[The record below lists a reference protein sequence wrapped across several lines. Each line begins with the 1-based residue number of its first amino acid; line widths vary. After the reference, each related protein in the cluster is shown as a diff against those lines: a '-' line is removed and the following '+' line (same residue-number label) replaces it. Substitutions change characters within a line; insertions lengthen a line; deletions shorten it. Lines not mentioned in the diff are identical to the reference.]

1 VASAECE
8 VKNAARVLE
17 IIGNPAFAYLM
28 LITIGKAR
36 KTFGVKGEIK
46 IEPMTDHPE
55 RFNDLR
61 RVYLTSP
68 HGEEKACV
76 VTSVRYMNGE
86 PVLLLEGYDTPE
98 KARVL
103 NGWLVQIPREE
114 AVPLPEGQ
122 YYWFEL
128 IGMEVESDAGE
139 KLGTIIDIFETGSND
154 VYVMKA
160 GKKEIYLPA
169 TREVI
174 RQIDRTAKRMVIH
187 VVEGLLD

>member
-1 VASAECE
+1 
-8 VKNAARVLE
+8 
-17 IIGNPAFAYLM
+17 M
-28 LITIGKAR
+28 LITIGKTR

-55 RFNDLR
+55 RFKDLR

-68 HGEEKACV
+68 RGEEKACT

-86 PVLLLEGYDTPE
+86 PVLLLKGYDTPE
-98 KARVL
+98 KSREL
-103 NGWLVQIPREE
+103 NGWLVQVPREE

-128 IGMEVESDAGE
+128 IGMEVESEAGE

-154 VYVMKA
+154 VYVLKA

-174 RQIDRTAKRMVIH
+174 RQIDRATKKMIIH
-187 VVEGLLD
+187 VTEGLLD

>member
-1 VASAECE
+1 
-8 VKNAARVLE
+8 
-17 IIGNPAFAYLM
+17 M

-55 RFNDLR
+55 RFKDLR

-68 HGEEKACV
+68 RGEEKACTV
-76 VTSVRYMNGE
+76 ASVRYMNGE
-86 PVLLLEGYDTPE
+86 PVLLLKGYDTPE
-98 KARVL
+98 KAREL
-103 NGWLVQIPREE
+103 NGWLVQVPREE
-114 AVPLPEGQ
+114 AIPLPEGQ

-128 IGMEVESDAGE
+128 IGMEVESEAGE

-154 VYVMKA
+154 VYVMQA
-160 GKKEIYLPA
+160 GRKEIYLPA

-174 RQIDRTAKRMVIH
+174 RQIDRTAKKMIIH
-187 VVEGLLD
+187 VTEGLLDQ